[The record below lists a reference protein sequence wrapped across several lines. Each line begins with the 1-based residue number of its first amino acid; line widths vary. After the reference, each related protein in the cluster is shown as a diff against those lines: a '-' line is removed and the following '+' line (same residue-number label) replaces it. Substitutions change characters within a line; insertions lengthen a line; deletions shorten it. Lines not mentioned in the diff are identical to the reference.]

1 MKIMKKYQQISYV
14 QPNIRKTARQ
24 IKEEDPRAFK
34 IYHQRKQRMLEVL
47 RREFASNLRNQI

>member
-1 MKIMKKYQQISYV
+1 MKKYQQISYV